1 MPRNMSLFEVSTP
14 HACEAPIPQ
23 YQPPRD
29 LIGSPTPE
37 HSTYAS
43 IHAAGGWNRLCTVA
57 ISIEQQRNNNTNNN
71 NITFQRGQSM
81 SGLDVIGKQ
90 ILIESSLPS
99 SCSMETLYS
108 GIPPE
113 TN

>member
-1 MPRNMSLFEVSTP
+1 
-14 HACEAPIPQ
+14 
-23 YQPPRD
+23 
-29 LIGSPTPE
+29 
-37 HSTYAS
+37 
-43 IHAAGGWNRLCTVA
+43 
-57 ISIEQQRNNNTNNN
+57 
-71 NITFQRGQSM
+71 M

-108 GIPPE
+108 EIPPE